1 METTRFVATRLLYG
15 LVLVLGVVVL
25 NFLLIQLAPGDP
37 AEVIAGEMGGAT
49 EELMRE
55 IREDYGLDKPL
66 LTQLGIYLGNVLLL
80 DLGTSFFFNAPVIE
94 LIGARIG
101 PTILLVLAAQ
111 ILSIVIGTI
120 MGVLASRRPQ
130 GPFSAFVSVF
140 SLLGYA
146 LPVFWTGIMLIIL
159 FASVIPI
166 FPVEGYISARFE
178 GGRIAYVLDV
188 LHHLVLPAL
197 TLAIIF
203 LAQYARIS
211 RASMIEVL
219 GADYVRTAR
228 AKGVGEMR
236 VVFWHALRNAILP
249 LMTVVGVQFGNLVS
263 GALLV
268 ETVFNW
274 PGMGTLAYESILR
287 RDYPT
292 VMGVLI
298 ISAAMVV
305 TANILTD
312 IGYRFADPRIRT
324 GGRA

>member
-1 METTRFVATRLLYG
+1 MGTFRYILVRLGYG
-15 LVLVLGVVVL
+15 FVLVLAVVVL
-25 NFLLIQLAPGDP
+25 NFILIRLAPGDP

-49 EELMRE
+49 EELLAQ
-55 IREDYGLDKPL
+55 IRADYGLDQPM
-66 LTQLGIYLGNVLLL
+66 LTQLWIYLGDIARF
-80 DLGTSFFFNAPVIE
+80 DLGQSFFFNQPVMG
-94 LIGARIG
+94 LIGERIG
-101 PTILLVLAAQ
+101 PTILLVLTAQ
-111 ILSIVIGTI
+111 LLSIFIGTV
-120 MGVLASRRPQ
+120 MGVFAARKPQ
-130 GPFSAFVSVF
+130 GFVSAFVSVF

-146 LPVFWTGIMLIIL
+146 LPVFWTGIMLIIV
-159 FASVIPI
+159 FASWIPI
-166 FPVEGYISARFE
+166 FPVQGMTSARFE
-178 GGRIAYVLDV
+178 GGQFAYMLDV
-188 LHHLVLPAL
+188 LHHLALPAI

-203 LAQYARIS
+203 LAQYARLS

-228 AKGVGEMR
+228 AKGVPEMR

-249 LMTVVGVQFGNLVS
+249 LLTVVGLQFGNLIS
-263 GALLV
+263 GALIV

-298 ISAAMVV
+298 VGAVMVV
-305 TANILTD
+305 IANIITD
-312 IGYRFADPRIRT
+312 ISYRYADPRIRT